1 MNQKNVFTILS
12 IVGIGFSAFSYFMGP
27 QIGKD
32 SFPELGELGM
42 FAVGINQEL
51 VAMVNIIV
59 VLVMFASRDNP
70 KVLWAFTI
78 GFFLLGLNT
87 LKHMV
92 IDGVDVPVIG
102 VVLQWGITAVIGYL
116 WFKHSQEGKNITSA
130 VS

>member
-1 MNQKNVFTILS
+1 MNQKNVFTVLAIL
-12 IVGIGFSAFSYFMGP
+12 GIGFSAFSYFMGS
-27 QIGKD
+27 QIGKN
-32 SFPELGELGM
+32 SFPELSELGM

-51 VAMVNIIV
+51 VAMVNLIV

-70 KVLWAFTI
+70 KVLWAFTL

-92 IDGVDVPVIG
+92 IDGVDVPIIG

-116 WFKHSQEGKNITSA
+116 WWKHRKEEREVA
-130 VS
+130 LA